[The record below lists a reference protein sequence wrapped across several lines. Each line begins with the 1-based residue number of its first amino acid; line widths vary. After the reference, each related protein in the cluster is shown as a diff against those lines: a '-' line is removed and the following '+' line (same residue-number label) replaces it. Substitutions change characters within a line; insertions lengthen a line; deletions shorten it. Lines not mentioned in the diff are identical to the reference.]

1 MTPGVCGVSAVSNA
15 KAPGLRRRKAGD
27 IGALRRVMWGALIA
41 AEEVMRDPD
50 ATPADVLRA
59 CNAVATLGG
68 AYARVHEQAELL
80 PRLEALEAQLR
91 GVSGV

>member
-1 MTPGVCGVSAVSNA
+1 MSNA
-15 KAPGLRRRKAGD
+15 RTPRLRRRKAGD
-27 IGALRRVMWGALIA
+27 IGALRRVMWGALLA
-41 AEEVMRDPD
+41 AEEVMRDPE